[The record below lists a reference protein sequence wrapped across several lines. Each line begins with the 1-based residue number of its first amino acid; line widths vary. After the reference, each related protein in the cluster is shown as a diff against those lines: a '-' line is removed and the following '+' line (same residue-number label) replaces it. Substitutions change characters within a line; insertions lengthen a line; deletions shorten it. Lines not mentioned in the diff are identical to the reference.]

1 MVYIIRG
8 IQQFWTEISTEIDD
22 SRYESDSNTDLE
34 DQKFTGTTTG
44 NDIWSNTV
52 HGNENPNGSN
62 KNKTRE
68 TTTK

>member
-1 MVYIIRG
+1 M
-8 IQQFWTEISTEIDD
+8 
-22 SRYESDSNTDLE
+22 
-34 DQKFTGTTTG
+34 G
-44 NDIWSNTV
+44 NDKWSNTV